1 VPGRLTILVAD
12 DHAPTR
18 AGVRDALGDDGFAVV
33 AEAAGADAAVELALG
48 ARPDVCLLD
57 VHMPGGGIAAAARIM
72 EILPESVVV
81 MLTVSREDEDLFA
94 ALRAGAAGYLL
105 KDMDPARL
113 APALRGVVA
122 GEAAVP
128 RTLVARVVEE
138 FRSSERRPS
147 LPLVR
152 RRGARLTAREWE
164 VLELLRERLTT
175 GEIAH
180 RLGLSAVTVRR
191 HVSSILAKLRVP
203 DRRAM
208 QRLLEADG
216 A

>member
-1 VPGRLTILVAD
+1 VPGRLTVLVAD

-18 AGVRDALGDDGFAVV
+18 AGVRDALGDDGFTVV
-33 AEAAGADAAVELALG
+33 AEAAGADAAVELALRE
-48 ARPDVCLLD
+48 RPDVCLLD
-57 VHMPGGGIAAAARIM
+57 VHMPGGGIAAAARIT
-72 EILPESVVV
+72 ENLPESAVV
-81 MLTVSREDEDLFA
+81 MLTVSRDDEDLFA

-152 RRGARLTAREWE
+152 RRGARFTPRESE
-164 VLELLRERLTT
+164 VIELLRERLTT
-175 GEIAH
+175 AEIAH

-191 HVSSILAKLRVP
+191 HISSILAKLQVP

-208 QRLLEADG
+208 HRLLEGDRA
-216 A
+216 

>member
-1 VPGRLTILVAD
+1 MPGRLTVLVAD

-18 AGVRDALGDDGFAVV
+18 AGVRDALGDDGFTVV
-33 AEAAGADAAVELALG
+33 AEAAGADAAVELALRE
-48 ARPDVCLLD
+48 RPDVCLLD
-57 VHMPGGGIAAAARIM
+57 VHMPGGGIAAAARIT
-72 EILPESVVV
+72 ENLPESAVV
-81 MLTVSREDEDLFA
+81 MLTVSRDDEDLFA

-152 RRGARLTAREWE
+152 SRGARLTAREWE

-208 QRLLEADG
+208 QQLLEADW